1 MILPALLAVFL
12 LIGVNAFFAAAEFS
26 LVAVRHSRLRQMARP
41 NDPRVRLLEE
51 LLGDMSRVVSG
62 VQVGIT
68 LASLALGYI
77 GEVTLGGILQRSLV
91 RLPGHATGLVAH
103 SLALG
108 AAFALLTVFQ
118 VVLGELVPKTISLAR
133 AERVALLVARP
144 FHWFLNTFSWAIDA
158 LDGLASIAVRAMG
171 VPSAEAHSY
180 IRSAEELQAL
190 IDQARERGVLQAGEQ
205 TLMQRVLELR
215 ETPVKKI
222 MVPRPDVHALPATA
236 SLEEALQLFITTQRS
251 RLPIYE
257 GSLDHVLGF
266 LHVKDLMWALADR
279 LRRAGKGQPEADFH
293 LRSMLREALIVP
305 ETKPASELLVEFRT
319 RRIGLAMV
327 VDEFGSILGMVT
339 LEDILE
345 EMVGEI
351 HDEFDVI
358 RLPQR
363 LPDGSLVFDA
373 SLKVRD
379 LETQF
384 GITLPDDTGY
394 ETVGGFVL
402 AHLGFIPRGGES
414 FKEEDYRFTVVEMDH
429 RRVSRVRIL
438 RQDAAAT
445 TAPLAT
451 APPSSPG
458 TPSAAAPPA
467 SANSQ
472 TPMGA
477 APGGES
483 RTKSGPRSGAKS

>member
-1 MILPALLAVFL
+1 MFLPALFAVFF

-26 LVAVRHSRLRQMARP
+26 LVAVRHSRLRAMAPP

-77 GEVTLGGILQRSLV
+77 GEVTLGGVLQRSLTF
-91 RLPGHATGLVAH
+91 LPGHASGLAAH
-103 SLALG
+103 TLALG
-108 AAFALLTVFQ
+108 AAFGLLTIFQ

-133 AERVALLVARP
+133 AERVALLIARP
-144 FHWFLNTFSWAIDA
+144 FYWFLHTFAWAIDA
-158 LDGLASIAVRAMG
+158 LDGLADLAVRAMG
-171 VPSAEAHSY
+171 VPSMEAHSY

-205 TLMQRVLELR
+205 TLMQRVIELR
-215 ETPVKKI
+215 EVPVKKI
-222 MVPRPDVHALPATA
+222 MVPRPDVHALPVTA
-236 SLEEALQLFITTQRS
+236 SLEEALRLFTTTQRS

-279 LRRAGKGQPEADFH
+279 LRRAGRGLPGADFH

-319 RRIGLAMV
+319 RRVGLAMV

-351 HDEFDVI
+351 HDEFDVV
-358 RLPQR
+358 RLPQK
-363 LPDGSLVFDA
+363 LPDGSLIFDA

-379 LETQF
+379 LDSQF
-384 GITLPDDTGY
+384 GIVLPDDTGY

-414 FKEEDYRFTVVEMDH
+414 FEEAGYRITVVEMDH

-438 RQDAAAT
+438 RQDDAAPAM
-445 TAPLAT
+445 
-451 APPSSPG
+451 PSSPLSDSSSASVRASRADSEAQSPAPSG
-458 TPSAAAPPA
+458 TR
-467 SANSQ
+467 
-472 TPMGA
+472 G
-477 APGGES
+477 
-483 RTKSGPRSGAKS
+483 KSGADWGAKS

>member
-1 MILPALLAVFL
+1 MILAALFAVFL
-12 LIGVNAFFAAAEFS
+12 LIGVNSFFAATEFS
-26 LVAVRHSRLRQMARP
+26 LVAVRHSRLRQIARP
-41 NDPRVRLLEE
+41 GDSRVRILEE

-77 GEVTLGGILQRSLV
+77 GEVTLGRVLQRSLT
-91 RLPGHATGLVAH
+91 RLPGHGSGLVAH
-103 SLALG
+103 TLALG
-108 AAFALLTVFQ
+108 AAFALLTIFQ

-158 LDGLASIAVRAMG
+158 LDGLASVAVRAMG

-205 TLMQRVLELR
+205 TLLQRVLELR
-215 ETPVKKI
+215 EVPVKKI
-222 MVPRPDVHALPATA
+222 MVPRPDVHALPVTA
-236 SLEEALQLFITTQRS
+236 SLEETLQLFTSTQRT
-251 RLPIYE
+251 RVPIYE
-257 GSLDHVLGF
+257 DSLDHVLGF
-266 LHVKDLMWALADR
+266 VHVKDLMLALADR
-279 LRRAGKGQPEADFH
+279 LRRANQGLPAADFQ
-293 LRSMLREALIVP
+293 LRSLLREVLIVP
-305 ETKPASELLVEFRT
+305 ETKPLSELLVEFRSP
-319 RRIGLAMV
+319 RVGLAMV

-351 HDEFDVI
+351 HDEFDII

-379 LETQF
+379 LETQY

-402 AHLGFIPRGGES
+402 AHLGFIPHGGEA
-414 FKEEDYRFTVVEMDH
+414 FEDAGYRFTVVEMDR
-429 RRVSRVRIL
+429 RRVARVRIF
-438 RQDAAAT
+438 RQDGAAMA
-445 TAPLAT
+445 L
-451 APPSSPG
+451 PPSSSVAFVG
-458 TPSAAAPPA
+458 NTSSPA
-467 SANSQ
+467 
-472 TPMGA
+472 
-477 APGGES
+477 E
-483 RTKSGPRSGAKS
+483 KSGAKS